1 LATLGRRLPDADTQ
15 NGTTKPAIGLV
26 GTETRPIVIVHV
38 GNRVP
43 ATAYASIRYRS
54 SQFWIEDSDFDSK
67 YAFTTR
73 GGSMAVADAMAKS
86 CIIDISSVEIS
97 IHNN

>member
-1 LATLGRRLPDADTQ
+1 MRIQKTVLRNR
-15 NGTTKPAIGLV
+15 IGLV

-38 GNRVP
+38 GNKIP

-67 YAFTTR
+67 YAFTVVQDL
-73 GGSMAVADAMAKS
+73 MALAEVTDTAHAPMS
-86 CIIDISSVEIS
+86 RFQPTEPC
-97 IHNN
+97 